1 MRSIHHKTTKP
12 PTVKYTSDNLALL
25 PASLLPFRNAYR
37 QLAATLPSGEV
48 LMVVP
53 SGSGQLRSVMRALS
67 PALRARGRHIT
78 AISAH
83 RTPRHDML
91 GLTDIR

>member
-1 MRSIHHKTTKP
+1 MRPTHHKTTKP
-12 PTVKYTSDNLALL
+12 QTVKYTSDNLALL

-53 SGSGQLRSVMRALS
+53 SGSGQLRSVMRA
-67 PALRARGRHIT
+67 RGRHIT
-78 AISAH
+78 AISADRILPTH
-83 RTPRHDML
+83 
-91 GLTDIR
+91 